1 VRQSFTLALDTR
13 RPFLTVRRF
22 YKIIIIFLGLL
33 LAAGGIASLTE
44 AKETK
49 RVLILYS
56 QERGHPAHD
65 LTEQGIRAVFLSNFF
80 FDVQLYNEYLDV
92 ARFSGSGQASS
103 EADYLRRKYAGMKI
117 DAIIAVY
124 PYAVDFLMAAR
135 STLFS
140 GVPIIACE
148 ASRSYAENL
157 EHSPFRRLV
166 TGTIVGD
173 NITDI
178 IAVAL
183 RMRPDTKR
191 VALVAGTSPNDIYG
205 EQVFRRGI
213 SAYAGKIETIDLT
226 KLSMAETLSRVG
238 SLPPDTIIFYESI
251 LRDGAGGIFV
261 PREALS
267 LISRAANVPVFG
279 LYDSFMG
286 FGIVGGRLVSFE
298 QHGKEAAA
306 LAIRV
311 MSGESPA
318 AIPFGGEK
326 AYVNLYDRREL
337 ERWNIEES
345 SVPAEGA
352 VLYKRYSLWD
362 QHRGEIIAALLLIL
376 AEGGLIF
383 GLVMNLHRRRKAERL
398 LTDSEERL
406 SLAAAS
412 AGAGIWVL
420 DIDTGLFWGTSEAYA
435 LFGLLQAS
443 SVKLETV
450 LNLVHPDDRNIVQD
464 RIREAAESESDEIFS
479 VEYRIVL
486 ADGEIRWLAS
496 NGRRQHLSQG
506 QPLRLM
512 GVTVDIT
519 ERKKVETEALDAR
532 KRLLH
537 MERVLLMGELAASL
551 AHELNQPL
559 TAILSNANVAGRLL
573 NSDSFDIDELKEI
586 VKDISDD
593 NRRASAIIRS
603 LRSMMNMA
611 EATRELSSINNLLAD
626 GISLVRGEAALR
638 GIHIETHFSDGLPE
652 VLVDNTQIK
661 QVAVNLLMNAVESVS
676 DIKGE
681 RRITVQTRSADQN
694 SVLVAVRDTGRGF
707 IEEEQKDLFEPFF
720 TTKRSGLGLGL
731 SLCRSIIESHGGRIW
746 AENHHYKGATFCF
759 ELPAGGE

>member
-1 VRQSFTLALDTR
+1 MIF
-13 RPFLTVRRF
+13 
-22 YKIIIIFLGLL
+22 FLGLQ
-33 LAAGGIASLTE
+33 LAAAGLAPLAE

-56 QERGHPAHD
+56 QERGHPGHD
-65 LTEQGIRAVFLSNFF
+65 LTEQGIRAVFLSNSF

-92 ARFSGSGQASS
+92 TRFSGPGQISLA
-103 EADYLRRKYAGMKI
+103 ADYLRRKYSGMKI

-124 PYAVDFLMAAR
+124 PYAVDFLLAAR
-135 STLFS
+135 SPLFS

-148 ASRSYAENL
+148 TLRSYAENL
-157 EHSPFRRLV
+157 EHSPVRRLV
-166 TGTIVGD
+166 TGTVVDD
-173 NITDI
+173 NMTDF
-178 IAVAL
+178 IAGAL

-238 SLPPDTIIFYESI
+238 SLPPGTIIFYESI
-251 LRDGAGGIFV
+251 LRDGAGEIFV

-279 LYDSFMG
+279 IYDSFMG

-326 AYVNLYDRREL
+326 AYVNLYDWREL
-337 ERWNIEES
+337 ERWNIPES
-345 SVPAEGA
+345 SLPAGGV
-352 VLYKRYSLWD
+352 VLYRQVSLWNR
-362 QHRGEIIAALLLIL
+362 HRAEIIAALLLIL

-383 GLVMNLHRRRKAERL
+383 GLVMNLHRRRKVERSL
-398 LTDSEERL
+398 ADSEERL

-420 DIDTGLFWGTSEAYA
+420 DIDTGLFWGTPEAYA
-435 LFGLLQAS
+435 LFGLPPDS
-443 SVKLETV
+443 SVNFETI
-450 LNLVHPDDRNIVQD
+450 LNLVHPDDRNIVQNK
-464 RIREAAESESDEIFS
+464 IWHATESDSGEIFS
-479 VEYRIVL
+479 VEYRLVL

-496 NGRRQHLSQG
+496 NGRRQRLSQG

-519 ERKKVETEALDAR
+519 DRKKIETEALDAR

-573 NSDSFDIDELKEI
+573 NSDSPDIDELKEI

-593 NRRASAIIRS
+593 NKRASAIIRS
-603 LRSMMNMA
+603 LRSMVKMA
-611 EATRELSSINNLLAD
+611 ETTRELSSINNLLAD
-626 GISLVRGEAALR
+626 GISLIRGEAVLR
-638 GIHIETHFSDGLPE
+638 DIHIETHFSDGLPQ
-652 VLVDNTQIK
+652 VLVDATQIK
-661 QVAVNLLMNAVESVS
+661 QVAVNLLMNAVESMS
-676 DIKGE
+676 DMKGE
-681 RRITVQTRSADQN
+681 RRITVQTRSADRN
-694 SVLVAVRDTGRGF
+694 SVLVTVRDTGKGF
-707 IEEEQKDLFEPFF
+707 TEEEQKDLFEPFF

-746 AENHHYKGATFCF
+746 AENHRDKGATFCF
-759 ELPAGGE
+759 ELPAGDER

>member
-1 VRQSFTLALDTR
+1 MMM
-13 RPFLTVRRF
+13 RF
-22 YKIIIIFLGLL
+22 SKIMIFFLGLQ
-33 LAAGGIASLTE
+33 LAAAGLAPLAE

-65 LTEQGIRAVFLSNFF
+65 LTERGIRAVFLSNSS

-92 ARFSGSGQASS
+92 ARFSGPGQISS
-103 EADYLRRKYAGMKI
+103 AADYLRRKYLGMKI

-124 PYAVDFLMAAR
+124 PYAVDFLLAAR
-135 STLFS
+135 SPLFS
-140 GVPIIACE
+140 EVPIIACE
-148 ASRSYAENL
+148 TLRSYAENL
-157 EHSPFRRLV
+157 EHSPVRRYV
-166 TGTIVGD
+166 TGTIVDD
-173 NITDI
+173 NMTDFITD
-178 IAVAL
+178 AL
-183 RMRPDTKR
+183 RMRPETKR
-191 VALVAGTSPNDIYG
+191 IALVAGTSLNDIYG
-205 EQVFRRGI
+205 EQLLRRGI

-238 SLPPDTIIFYESI
+238 SLPPGTIIFYESI
-251 LRDGAGGIFV
+251 LRDGAGEIFV

-279 LYDSFMG
+279 IYDSFMG

-311 MSGESPA
+311 MGGESPA
-318 AIPFGGEK
+318 AIPFGGDK
-326 AYVNLYDRREL
+326 AYVNLYDWREL
-337 ERWNIEES
+337 ERWNIPES
-345 SVPAEGA
+345 SVPAEGV
-352 VLYKRYSLWD
+352 VLYKRFSLWE
-362 QHRGEIIAALLLIL
+362 QHQGEIIAALFLIL

-383 GLVMNLHRRRKAERL
+383 GLVLNLHRRRTVERL
-398 LTDSEERL
+398 LADSDERL

-420 DIDTGLFWGTSEAYA
+420 DIDTGLFWGTPEAYA
-435 LFGLLQAS
+435 LFGLPPDS

-450 LNLVHPDDRNIVQD
+450 LNLVHPDDRNIVLNK
-464 RIREAAESESDEIFS
+464 IRAATESESEKTFS

-486 ADGEIRWLAS
+486 ANGEIRWLAS
-496 NGRRQHLSQG
+496 RGRRQRPSQG
-506 QPLRLM
+506 QPLRLT

-519 ERKKVETEALDAR
+519 ERKKVQAEALDSR
-532 KRLLH
+532 RRLLH
-537 MERVLLMGELAASL
+537 MERLLLMGELAASL

-573 NSDSFDIDELKEI
+573 NSDSPDIDELKEI
-586 VKDISDD
+586 VRDISDD
-593 NRRASAIIRS
+593 DKRASAIIRS
-603 LRSMMNMA
+603 LRSMVKMA
-611 EATRELSSINNLLAD
+611 EATRELSSINNLLAE
-626 GISLVRGEAALR
+626 GISLVSGEAALR
-638 GIHIETHFSDGLPE
+638 DIHIEAHFSDGLPQ
-652 VLVDNTQIK
+652 VLVDTTQIK

-676 DIKGE
+676 DIKEE
-681 RRITVQTRSADQN
+681 RRITVQTRSADRN

-707 IEEEQKDLFEPFF
+707 TEDEQKDLFEPFF

-746 AENHHYKGATFCF
+746 AENHRHKGATFCF
-759 ELPAGGE
+759 ELPPGDER